1 MVGLELERKNASTRG
16 RLPHL
21 RVPIHPPSMRCES
34 VYAQLSRHGAAM
46 AQAISRRPMASSDPL
61 PTQGDV
67 HAGVPAEL
75 AAAGFEDPEEIGR
88 GGFGVVYRCSQ
99 PELDRVVAVKVLTA
113 DLEPDNLER
122 FVREQVAMGKLSGHP
137 NIVTIFQVGT
147 TATGRPF
154 IVMQYHPHG
163 SLEAKIHD
171 NGPVG
176 WADTLH
182 IGVKVAGALETAHRR
197 GTVHRDVKPAN
208 ILLTEYGEPQLTDFG
223 IARIIGGFE
232 TGDGAVMGSP
242 AYTAP
247 EVLLGQQPDVTSD
260 IYSLAS
266 TLFCTGTGHAVFE
279 RRKGEQ
285 MVAQFLRITKH
296 PMPSLRDSGLPADVC
311 AVIERA
317 MSRDIE
323 DRPATAEAFGEQL
336 RDVQR
341 IHGLP
346 VDDMPVPIP
355 APTIRYNPPRSL
367 GTPSTSYPART
378 LTPPA
383 PATRFQLPV
392 STKALVARARL
403 IDVLRAGHTKKLT
416 VIHGPTGFGK
426 STLAAQWAKQLTAE
440 GVAVAWLTVDHDDN
454 NVVWFLSHLIEAIRA
469 VTPALATELGEVLEE
484 HGDDAE
490 RYVLTSLINDIH
502 DTGTRMTLVIDD
514 WQRVTDPATIG
525 ALLYLLV
532 YASDD
537 LSVVVTS
544 RTQSGLP
551 MSRMRMQDELLEIDA
566 TALRFDVAES
576 KNFLVDL
583 SGLDLDHADVEEL
596 TAKTDGWVAA
606 LQLASLSLRG
616 RDDPVQLI
624 GTMTGRH
631 HAISEFLAENV
642 LDTLEPSMLDFLLA
656 TSITERICG
665 DLASA
670 LSGVPDGQAM
680 LEQVEERDLFLH
692 RIDEQ
697 WFRYHQLFSDFLRH
711 RLSRDDPERIVR
723 LHRTASTWFAEH
735 QMVSEAVDHALTAGD
750 DERAVKL
757 VENDGI
763 DLVANSQMATLIGLV
778 GKLPPAVVKSD
789 PRLQLAL
796 AWANIVLHRI
806 PAAEQALELMES
818 RLTKSGVS
826 DDEIAD
832 LHAEGGVVRGV
843 ADLRSDRLAGIDEHI
858 APCLERRD
866 SQRPFAVGVAATVAT
881 FAAAY
886 RYDLDEVNR
895 IQAWAAPYNERKG
908 DSFNMVHGLCY
919 RGLAH
924 RLMLDNPTAESCF
937 RRALRIA
944 KRSGGSH
951 SYTARLASSALG
963 ELLYERGDLEEADR
977 LLDEGYK
984 LGPEGGSVDFKIAR
998 YVIAARI
1005 KALQGDRHAA
1015 GQRLDEAIRIARA
1028 LSLPRLRAMAE
1039 HERTRLGL
1047 PPHPDADPSPAT
1059 SYEKRRQPVDAIDE
1073 ITVQFEEASA
1083 IRLLMTADDPESRD
1097 LACRWAQEWVD
1108 RTSSPNRPQA
1118 LLRARRLLGASL
1130 SAAGRVDEAKTTIA
1144 GVAAQCA
1151 RLAML
1156 RYLVDGGPFVAA
1168 MLLELQADQRA
1179 GRWSPE
1185 WPEIPPDFLD
1195 RAVDAAVAQRV

>member
-1 MVGLELERKNASTRG
+1 M
-16 RLPHL
+16 
-21 RVPIHPPSMRCES
+21 
-34 VYAQLSRHGAAM
+34 
-46 AQAISRRPMASSDPL
+46 
-61 PTQGDV
+61 
-67 HAGVPAEL
+67 
-75 AAAGFEDPEEIGR
+75 
-88 GGFGVVYRCSQ
+88 
-99 PELDRVVAVKVLTA
+99 
-113 DLEPDNLER
+113 
-122 FVREQVAMGKLSGHP
+122 
-137 NIVTIFQVGT
+137 
-147 TATGRPF
+147 
-154 IVMQYHPHG
+154 
-163 SLEAKIHD
+163 
-171 NGPVG
+171 
-176 WADTLH
+176 
-182 IGVKVAGALETAHRR
+182 
-197 GTVHRDVKPAN
+197 
-208 ILLTEYGEPQLTDFG
+208 
-223 IARIIGGFE
+223 
-232 TGDGAVMGSP
+232 
-242 AYTAP
+242 
-247 EVLLGQQPDVTSD
+247 TSD

-266 TLFCTGTGHAVFE
+266 TLFCAGTGHAVFE

-285 MVAQFLRITKH
+285 MVAQFLRITRH

-311 AVIERA
+311 AVIEQA
-317 MSRDIE
+317 MSRNIE

-341 IHGLP
+341 MHGLP

-355 APTIRYNPPRSL
+355 APTIRYNPTRSL

-392 STKALVARARL
+392 STKALVDRARL
-403 IDVLRAGHTKKLT
+403 IDVLRAGHSKKLT

-426 STLAAQWAKQLTAE
+426 STLAAQWAKLLTAE

-484 HGDDAE
+484 HGDEAE
-490 RYVLTSLINDIH
+490 RYVLTSLINEIH
-502 DTGTRMTLVIDD
+502 ETGTRMTLVIDD

-544 RTQSGLP
+544 RSQSGLP

-576 KNFLVDL
+576 ENFLVDL

-680 LEQVEERDLFLH
+680 LEQVEERDLFLR

-697 WFRYHQLFSDFLRH
+697 WFRYHQLFIDFLRH
-711 RLSRDDPERIVR
+711 RLSRDDPERVVR

-735 QMVSEAVDHALTAGD
+735 QMVSEAVDHALAAGD

-778 GKLPPAVVKSD
+778 GKLPAAVVKSD

-818 RLTKSGVS
+818 RLTTSGVS

-832 LHAEGGVVRGV
+832 LRAEGGVVRGV

-866 SQRPFAVGVAATVAT
+866 SLRPFAVGVAATVAT

-908 DSFNMVHGLCY
+908 DTFNMVHGLCY
-919 RGLAH
+919 RG
-924 RLMLDNPTAESCF
+924 S
-937 RRALRIA
+937 
-944 KRSGGSH
+944 
-951 SYTARLASSALG
+951 
-963 ELLYERGDLEEADR
+963 
-977 LLDEGYK
+977 
-984 LGPEGGSVDFKIAR
+984 
-998 YVIAARI
+998 
-1005 KALQGDRHAA
+1005 
-1015 GQRLDEAIRIARA
+1015 
-1028 LSLPRLRAMAE
+1028 
-1039 HERTRLGL
+1039 RTG
-1047 PPHPDADPSPAT
+1047 
-1059 SYEKRRQPVDAIDE
+1059 
-1073 ITVQFEEASA
+1073 
-1083 IRLLMTADDPESRD
+1083 
-1097 LACRWAQEWVD
+1097 
-1108 RTSSPNRPQA
+1108 
-1118 LLRARRLLGASL
+1118 
-1130 SAAGRVDEAKTTIA
+1130 
-1144 GVAAQCA
+1144 
-1151 RLAML
+1151 
-1156 RYLVDGGPFVAA
+1156 
-1168 MLLELQADQRA
+1168 
-1179 GRWSPE
+1179 
-1185 WPEIPPDFLD
+1185 
-1195 RAVDAAVAQRV
+1195 

>member
-1 MVGLELERKNASTRG
+1 MV
-16 RLPHL
+16 
-21 RVPIHPPSMRCES
+21 
-34 VYAQLSRHGAAM
+34 
-46 AQAISRRPMASSDPL
+46 SSDPL
-61 PTQGDV
+61 PTQGDIY
-67 HAGVPAEL
+67 AGVPAEL
-75 AAAGFEDPEEIGR
+75 VAAGFEDPQEIGR
-88 GGFGVVYRCSQ
+88 GGFGVVYRCSE
-99 PELDRVVAVKVLTA
+99 PELDRTVAVKVLTA
-113 DLEPDNLER
+113 DLEPGNVER
-122 FVREQVAMGKLSGHP
+122 FVREQLAMGKLSGHP
-137 NIVTIFQVGT
+137 HIVSIFQVGT
-147 TATGRPF
+147 TATGRPY

-176 WADTLH
+176 WADAVH

-197 GTVHRDVKPAN
+197 GTIHRDVKPAN

-223 IARIIGGFE
+223 IARVMGGFE
-232 TGDGAVMGSP
+232 TADGAVMGSP

-247 EVLLGQQPDVTSD
+247 EVLLGQAPDVTSD
-260 IYSLAS
+260 VYSLAS
-266 TLFCTGTGHAVFE
+266 TLFCAGTGHAVYE

-296 PMPSLRDSGLPADVC
+296 PIPNLRDSGLPADVC
-311 AVIERA
+311 AVIEQA
-317 MSRDIE
+317 MSRNVE
-323 DRPATAEAFGEQL
+323 DRPSTAAAFGEQL
-336 RDVQR
+336 REVQR
-341 IHGLP
+341 MHGLP

-355 APTIRYNPPRSL
+355 APTIRYNPPRSP
-367 GTPSTSYPART
+367 GTPSGSYPART
-378 LTPPA
+378 MTPPV

-392 STKALVARARL
+392 STKPLVDRARL
-403 IDVLRAGHTKKLT
+403 IDVLRAGPPKKLT

-426 STLAAQWAKQLTAE
+426 STLAAQWAKLLSAE

-469 VTPALATELGEVLEE
+469 VTPALATELGEVLQE
-484 HGDDAE
+484 HDDEAE
-490 RYVLTSLINDIH
+490 RYVLTSLINEIH
-502 DTGTRMTLVIDD
+502 ETGTRMTLVIDD

-537 LSVVVTS
+537 LNVVVTS
-544 RTQSGLP
+544 RSQSGLP
-551 MSRMRMQDELLEIDA
+551 MSRMRMQDQLLEIDA

-624 GTMTGRH
+624 DTMTGRH

-692 RIDEQ
+692 RIDDT
-697 WFRYHQLFSDFLRH
+697 WFRYHQLFSDFLQH
-711 RLSRDDPERIVR
+711 RLGRDPERVVR
-723 LHRTASTWFAEH
+723 LHRTASTWFADR
-735 QMVSEAVDHALTAGD
+735 QMVSEAVDHALAAGD
-750 DERAVKL
+750 DERAVTL
-757 VENDGI
+757 VENGGI
-763 DLVANSQMATLIGLV
+763 DLVAKSQMATLIGLV
-778 GKLPPAVVKSD
+778 GKLPSAVVRSD

-806 PAAEQALELMES
+806 PAAEQALDLMEA
-818 RLTKSGVS
+818 RMTKYGIT
-826 DDEIAD
+826 DEEIAD
-832 LHAEGGVVRGV
+832 MRAEGGVVRAV

-858 APCLERRD
+858 AACLQRRET
-866 SQRPFAVGVAATVAT
+866 QRPFAVGVAATVST

-886 RYDLDEVNR
+886 HYNLDEVNR
-895 IQAWAAPYNERKG
+895 IQAWAAPYAERHG

-919 RGLAH
+919 TGLAH
-924 RLMLDNPTAESCF
+924 RLMLDNPTAEACF
-937 RRALRIA
+937 RKALKVA

-963 ELLYERGDLEEADR
+963 ELLYERGDLDEAAR
-977 LLDEGYK
+977 LLEEGYK
-984 LGPEGGSVDFKIAR
+984 VGPEGGSVDFKIAR

-1015 GQRLDEAIRIARA
+1015 GQRLDEAIRVARA
-1028 LSLPRLRAMAE
+1028 LSLSRLRAMAE

-1047 PPHPDADPSPAT
+1047 APHPDADPWPTTTYDS
-1059 SYEKRRQPVDAIDE
+1059 RRQPVDAIDE

-1083 IRLLMTADDPESRD
+1083 IRVLMGADDQDAKE

-1108 RTSSPNRPQA
+1108 RTSSPARPQA

-1130 SAAGRVDEAKTTIA
+1130 SAAGHVDQAKTIIA
-1144 GVAAQCA
+1144 TVAAQCA
-1151 RLAML
+1151 QLKML
-1156 RYLVDGGPFVAA
+1156 RYLVDGGPYVAA
-1168 MLLELQADQRA
+1168 MLSELQADQHSGWWR
-1179 GRWSPE
+1179 PE

-1195 RAVDAAVAQRV
+1195 EAVTASVAQRI

>member
-1 MVGLELERKNASTRG
+1 
-16 RLPHL
+16 
-21 RVPIHPPSMRCES
+21 
-34 VYAQLSRHGAAM
+34 
-46 AQAISRRPMASSDPL
+46 MASSDPL
-61 PTQGDV
+61 PTQGDM

-75 AAAGFEDPEEIGR
+75 EAAGFTDPEEIGR

-99 PELDRVVAVKVLTA
+99 RELDRTVAVKVLTA
-113 DLEPDNLER
+113 DLEPENLER

-137 NIVTIFQVGT
+137 HIVTIFQVGT

-176 WADTLH
+176 WADALH

-197 GTVHRDVKPAN
+197 ETLHRDVKPAN

-223 IARIIGGFE
+223 IARIVGGFE
-232 TGDGAVMGSP
+232 TAEGAVMGSP

-247 EVLLGQQPDVTSD
+247 EVLLGQPPDVSSD
-260 IYSLAS
+260 VYSLAS
-266 TLFCTGTGHAVFE
+266 TLFCAGTGHAVFE

-311 AVIERA
+311 AVIEQA
-317 MSRDIE
+317 MSRSLE

-341 IHGLP
+341 MHGLP
-346 VDDMPVPIP
+346 VDDMPVPIS
-355 APTIRYNPPRSL
+355 APTIRYNPTRSL
-367 GTPSTSYPART
+367 GTPSTSYPARM

-383 PATRFQLPV
+383 PATRFRPPV
-392 STKALVARARL
+392 STKALVDRARL
-403 IDVLRAGHTKKLT
+403 IAVLRTERDKKLT

-426 STLAAQWAKQLTAE
+426 STLAAQWAKLLKAE

-484 HGDDAE
+484 HGDEAE
-490 RYVLTSLINDIH
+490 RYVLTSLINEIH
-502 DTGTRMTLVIDD
+502 ETGARMTLVIDD
-514 WQRVTDPATIG
+514 WQRVTDPATI
-525 ALLYLLV
+525 AAMRYLLDNIAPGLNV
-532 YASDD
+532 I
-537 LSVVVTS
+537 VTS
-544 RTQSGLP
+544 RSQSGLP
-551 MSRMRMQDELLEIDA
+551 MSRMRMQDELVEIDA

-576 KNFLVDL
+576 QNFLVDL
-583 SGLDLDHADVEEL
+583 SGLDLDDGDVEDL

-616 RDDPVQLI
+616 RDDPERLI

-631 HAISEFLAENV
+631 HVISEFLAENV
-642 LDTLEPSMLDFLLA
+642 FDTLEPSMLDFLLA

-665 DLASA
+665 TLATA

-680 LEQVEERDLFLH
+680 LEQVEERDLFLR

-697 WFRYHQLFSDFLRH
+697 WFSYHQLFRDFLRH
-711 RLSRDDPERIVR
+711 RLGRDKPERVVR
-723 LHRTASTWFAEH
+723 LHRAASTWFADNH
-735 QMVSEAVDHALTAGD
+735 LVSEAVDHALAAGD
-750 DERAVKL
+750 DQRAVQL

-763 DLVANSQMATLIGLV
+763 HLVANSQMATLIGLV
-778 GKLPPAVVKSD
+778 GKLPASVVKSD

-806 PAAEQALELMES
+806 PAAEQALALMES
-818 RLTKSGVS
+818 GLERSGLG

-832 LHAEGGVVRGV
+832 LRADGGVVRGV
-843 ADLRSDRLAGIDEHI
+843 ADLRSDRLAGIEEHI
-858 APCLERRD
+858 APCLARRD
-866 SQRPFAVGVAATVAT
+866 YLRPFTVGVAANVAT

-886 RYDLDEVNR
+886 HYNLDEVNR
-895 IQAWAAPYNERKG
+895 IQAWAAPYAERNR
-908 DSFNMVHGLCY
+908 DTFNTVHGLCY
-919 RGLAH
+919 TGLAH
-924 RLMLDNPTAESCF
+924 QLMLDITTAEACF
-937 RRALRIA
+937 RKALKIA

-951 SYTARLASSALG
+951 SYTARLASSGLG
-963 ELLYERGDLEEADR
+963 ELLYERGDIDEADR

-1005 KALQGDRHAA
+1005 KALQGDRRAA
-1015 GQRLDEAIRIARA
+1015 GQRLDEAVRVARA

-1047 PPHPDADPSPAT
+1047 SRGPDSDPWPPT
-1059 SYEKRRQPVDAIDE
+1059 SYESRRQPVDAIDE

-1083 IRLLMTADDPESRD
+1083 IRLLIAADDPQKKE

-1108 RTSSPNRPQA
+1108 RTTSPNRPQA

-1144 GVAAQCA
+1144 TVAAQCA
-1151 RLAML
+1151 QSGML
-1156 RYLVDGGPFVAA
+1156 RYLVDGGPYVAA
-1168 MLLELQADQRA
+1168 ILAQLQADQRS
-1179 GRWSPE
+1179 GWWRPE

-1195 RAVDAAVAQRV
+1195 QAVNAEVAQRI

>member
-1 MVGLELERKNASTRG
+1 MAS
-16 RLPHL
+16 
-21 RVPIHPPSMRCES
+21 
-34 VYAQLSRHGAAM
+34 HGAAGTETRM
-46 AQAISRRPMASSDPL
+46 AKSEPL

-67 HAGVPAEL
+67 HAGIPAEL
-75 AAAGFEDPEEIGR
+75 VAAGFGDPEEIGR

-99 PELDRVVAVKVLTA
+99 RALDRTVAVKVLTA

-137 NIVTIFQVGT
+137 HIVTIFQVGT
-147 TATGRPF
+147 TATGRPY

-176 WADTLH
+176 WADALH

-197 GTVHRDVKPAN
+197 ETLHRDVKPAN

-247 EVLLGQQPDVTSD
+247 EVLLGQPPDVTCD
-260 IYSLAS
+260 VYSLAS
-266 TLFCTGTGHAVFE
+266 TMFCAGTGHAVFE

-285 MVAQFLRITKH
+285 MVAQFLRITQH
-296 PMPSLRDSGLPADVC
+296 PMPNLRDSGLPADVC
-311 AVIERA
+311 AVIEQA
-317 MSRDIE
+317 MSRNAA

-336 RDVQR
+336 REVQR
-341 IHGLP
+341 RHGLP

-355 APTIRYNPPRSL
+355 APTIRYNPARSP
-367 GTPSTSYPART
+367 GTPSSSYPART

-383 PATRFQLPV
+383 PATRFQLPA
-392 STKALVARARL
+392 STKALVDRGRL
-403 IDVLRAGHTKKLT
+403 IDVLRAEQSKKLT

-426 STLAAQWAKQLTAE
+426 STLAAQWARQLTAD

-454 NVVWFLSHLIEAIRA
+454 NVVWFVAHLIEAIRA

-484 HGDDAE
+484 HGDEAA
-490 RYVLTSLINDIH
+490 RYVLTSLINEIH
-502 DTGTRMTLVIDD
+502 QSGARMTVVIDD
-514 WQRVTDPATIG
+514 WQRVTDPATI
-525 ALLYLLV
+525 AAMTYLLEN
-532 YASDD
+532 
-537 LSVVVTS
+537 LSAGLTVVVTS
-544 RTQSGLP
+544 RSQSGLP

-576 KNFLVDL
+576 ENFLVEL
-583 SGLDLDHADVEEL
+583 SGLELDHTDVEEL
-596 TAKTDGWVAA
+596 TIKTDGWVAA

-616 RDDPVQLI
+616 RDDPVRLI

-680 LEQVEERDLFLH
+680 LEHVEERDLFLR

-697 WFRYHQLFSDFLRH
+697 WFRYHQLFLDFLRH
-711 RLSRDDPERIVR
+711 RLGRDDPERVLR
-723 LHRTASTWFAEH
+723 LHRIASTWFAEH
-735 QMVSEAVDHALTAGD
+735 RLVSEAVDHALAAGD
-750 DERAVKL
+750 EQRAVSI
-757 VENDGI
+757 VESDGI
-763 DLVANSQMATLIGLV
+763 YLVANSQMATLIGLV
-778 GKLPPAVVKSD
+778 GKLPAVAVKSH

-796 AWANIVLHRI
+796 AWASIILHRV
-806 PAAEQALELMES
+806 PDTERALALMNSTLES
-818 RLTKSGVS
+818 AGLS
-826 DDEIAD
+826 DNEIAD
-832 LHAEGGVVRGV
+832 MRAEAGVVRGV
-843 ADLRSDRLAGIDEHI
+843 AALRSDRLACIDDHI
-858 APCLERRD
+858 APCLARLER
-866 SQRPFAVGVAATVAT
+866 QRPFAVAACANVAT

-886 RYDLDEVNR
+886 RYDVDEVNR
-895 IQAWAAPYNERKG
+895 TRAWAAPYLDRSR
-908 DSFNMVHGLCY
+908 DSFNAVNGLCFA
-919 RGLAH
+919 GIGH
-924 RLMLDNPTAESCF
+924 RLQLDIPAAEDCF
-937 RRALRIA
+937 RKALKIA

-951 SYTARLASSALG
+951 SYTARIASSLLG
-963 ELLYERGDLEEADR
+963 ELLYERGDINEADR
-977 LLDEGYK
+977 LLEEGYK
-984 LGPEGGSVDFKIAR
+984 VGPEGGSVDFKIAR

-1005 KALQGDRHAA
+1005 KALQGDRYAA
-1015 GQRLDEAIRIARA
+1015 GRRLDEAAKIAGA

-1047 PPHPDADPSPAT
+1047 APHPDSGSWPPTTYD
-1059 SYEKRRQPVDAIDE
+1059 RRREPVDAIDE

-1083 IRLLMTADDPESRD
+1083 IRLLMDADDPEKRE

-1108 RTSSPNRPQA
+1108 RTSEPIRPQA

-1130 SAAGRVDEAKTTIA
+1130 SAAGHIDEAKATVA
-1144 GVAAQCA
+1144 VVAAQCA
-1151 RLAML
+1151 QLRML
-1156 RYLVDGGPFVAA
+1156 RYLVDGGPYVAA
-1168 MLLELQADQRA
+1168 VLAELQADQRS
-1179 GRWSPE
+1179 GRWRPE
-1185 WPEIPPDFLD
+1185 WPEVPTDFLEQ
-1195 RAVDAAVAQRV
+1195 AVNAQVVQQV

>member
-1 MVGLELERKNASTRG
+1 
-16 RLPHL
+16 
-21 RVPIHPPSMRCES
+21 
-34 VYAQLSRHGAAM
+34 M
-46 AQAISRRPMASSDPL
+46 ANSDPL

-99 PELDRVVAVKVLTA
+99 PALDRTIAVKVLTA

-137 NIVTIFQVGT
+137 HIVTIFQVGT
-147 TATGRPF
+147 TATGRPY

-163 SLEAKIHD
+163 SLEAKIQN

-197 GTVHRDVKPAN
+197 QTLHRDVKPAN

-232 TGDGAVMGSP
+232 TADGAVMGSP

-247 EVLLGQQPDVTSD
+247 EVLLGQPPGVTSD
-260 IYSLAS
+260 VYSLAS
-266 TLFCTGTGHAVFE
+266 TLFCAGTGHAVFE

-285 MVAQFLRITKH
+285 IVAQFLRITRH
-296 PMPSLRDSGLPADVC
+296 PTPNLRDSGLPADVC
-311 AVIERA
+311 AVIEHA
-317 MSRDIE
+317 MSRKNE

-336 RDVQR
+336 REVQR
-341 IHGLP
+341 RHGLP

-355 APTIRYNPPRSL
+355 APTIRYNPTRTL

-383 PATRFQLPV
+383 PATRFRPPA
-392 STKALVARARL
+392 STKATVDRARL
-403 IDVLRAGHTKKLT
+403 IDVLRAEPSKKLT

-426 STLAAQWAKQLTAE
+426 STLAAQWAKQLTTE

-454 NVVWFLSHLIEAIRA
+454 NVVWFVSHLIEAIRA

-484 HGDDAE
+484 HGDEAE
-490 RYVLTSLINDIH
+490 RYVLTSLINEIH
-502 DTGTRMTLVIDD
+502 QSGARMTLVIDD
-514 WQRVTDPATIG
+514 WQRVTDPATI
-525 ALLYLLV
+525 AAMTYLLDNIS
-532 YASDD
+532 AG
-537 LSVVVTS
+537 LTVVVTS
-544 RTQSGLP
+544 RSQSGLP

-576 KNFLVDL
+576 EYFLVDL

-596 TAKTDGWVAA
+596 TLKTDGWVAA
-606 LQLASLSLRG
+606 LHLASLSLRG
-616 RDDPVQLI
+616 RDDPVRLI

-642 LDTLEPSMLDFLLA
+642 LDTLEPSMLDFLVA
-656 TSITERICG
+656 TSITERISG

-670 LSGVPDGQAM
+670 LSGVPGGQAM
-680 LEQVEERDLFLH
+680 LKYVEERDLFLR

-697 WFRYHQLFSDFLRH
+697 WFRYHQLFLDFLRH
-711 RLSRDDPERIVR
+711 RLSRDDPERVVQ
-723 LHRTASTWFAEH
+723 LHHTASTWFAEH
-735 QMVSEAVDHALTAGD
+735 RFVSEAVDHALAAGD
-750 DERAVKL
+750 EHRAVEI
-757 VENDGI
+757 VERDGVS
-763 DLVANSQMATLIGLV
+763 LVANTQMGTLIGLV
-778 GKLPPAVVKSD
+778 GKLPAAAVQSH

-806 PAAEQALELMES
+806 PAAEQALALVES
-818 RLTKSGVS
+818 TLETAGLST
-826 DDEIAD
+826 DETANVRAD
-832 LHAEGGVVRGV
+832 AGVVRGV
-843 ADLRSDRLAGIDEHI
+843 VALRSDRLAGIDEHI
-858 APCLERRD
+858 APCLARRD
-866 SQRPFAVGVAATVAT
+866 RMRPFVVASAANVAT

-886 RYDLDEVNR
+886 RYDVDEVNR
-895 IQAWAAPYNERKG
+895 VQAWAAPFYERSG
-908 DSFNMVHGLCY
+908 DAFSMVNGLCFT
-919 RGLAH
+919 GLAH
-924 RLMLDNPTAESCF
+924 HLMLNNTAAEKCF
-937 RRALRIA
+937 RKALRIA

-951 SYTARLASSALG
+951 CYPARLASSLLG
-963 ELLYERGDLEEADR
+963 ELLYERGDLDEAER
-977 LLDEGYK
+977 LLEEGYK

-998 YVIAARI
+998 YVTAARI
-1005 KALQGDRHAA
+1005 KVLQGDRFAA
-1015 GQRLDEAIRIARA
+1015 AQRLDEAVRVGRA
-1028 LSLPRLRAMAE
+1028 LSLNRLRAMAE

-1047 PPHPDADPSPAT
+1047 PPHPGSDPWPPT
-1059 SYEKRRQPVDAIDE
+1059 SYEQRRQPVDAIDE

-1083 IRLLMTADDPESRD
+1083 IRILMDSDDPEKREI
-1097 LACRWAQEWVD
+1097 ACRWAQEWVD
-1108 RTSSPNRPQA
+1108 RTSAPNRPQA

-1130 SAAGRVDEAKTTIA
+1130 SAAGHVDEAKATVA
-1144 GVAAQCA
+1144 AVAAQCA
-1151 RLAML
+1151 QLGML
-1156 RYLVDGGPFVAA
+1156 RYLVDGGPYVAA
-1168 MLLELQADQRA
+1168 TLSELQADQRS
-1179 GRWSPE
+1179 GWWRPE
-1185 WPEIPPDFLD
+1185 WPEIPADFLD
-1195 RAVDAAVAQRV
+1195 QAVNAQVVQRV

>member
-1 MVGLELERKNASTRG
+1 
-16 RLPHL
+16 
-21 RVPIHPPSMRCES
+21 
-34 VYAQLSRHGAAM
+34 
-46 AQAISRRPMASSDPL
+46 MASSDPL

-67 HAGVPAEL
+67 YAGVPAEL
-75 AAAGFEDPEEIGR
+75 VAAGFEDPEEIGR

-137 NIVTIFQVGT
+137 HIVSIFQVGT
-147 TATGRPF
+147 TATGRPY

-171 NGPVG
+171 NGPIG
-176 WADTLH
+176 WADALH

-197 GTVHRDVKPAN
+197 ETLHRDVKPAN

-223 IARIIGGFE
+223 IARIVGGFE
-232 TGDGAVMGSP
+232 TADGAVMGSP

-247 EVLLGQQPDVTSD
+247 EVLLGQPPDVTSD
-260 IYSLAS
+260 VYSLAS
-266 TLFCTGTGHAVFE
+266 TLFCAGTGHAVFE
-279 RRKGEQ
+279 RRQGEQ
-285 MVAQFLRITKH
+285 MVAQFLRITQH

-311 AVIERA
+311 TVIEQA
-317 MSRDIE
+317 MSRNVE
-323 DRPATAEAFGEQL
+323 DRPSTAEAFGEQL
-336 RDVQR
+336 REVQR
-341 IHGLP
+341 MHGLP

-355 APTIRYNPPRSL
+355 APTIRYNPPRSA
-367 GTPSTSYPART
+367 GTPSGSYPART
-378 LTPPA
+378 MTPPA

-392 STKALVARARL
+392 STKALVDRARL

-426 STLAAQWAKQLTAE
+426 STLAAQWAKLLSAQ

-469 VTPALATELGEVLEE
+469 VTPALATELGEVLQE
-484 HGDDAE
+484 HDDEAE
-490 RYVLTSLINDIH
+490 RYVLTSLINEIH
-502 DTGTRMTLVIDD
+502 ETGTRMTLVIDD
-514 WQRVTDPATIG
+514 WQRVTDPATIA

-537 LSVVVTS
+537 LNVVVTS
-544 RTQSGLP
+544 RSQSGLP
-551 MSRMRMQDELLEIDA
+551 MSRMRMQNELLEIDA

-583 SGLDLDHADVEEL
+583 SGLDLDYADVEEL

-616 RDDPVQLI
+616 RDDPVRLI
-624 GTMTGRH
+624 DTMTGRH

-711 RLSRDDPERIVR
+711 RLGRDPERVVR
-723 LHRTASTWFAEH
+723 LHRAASTWFADH
-735 QMVSEAVDHALTAGD
+735 QMVSEAVDHALAAGD
-750 DERAVKL
+750 DERAVTL
-757 VENDGI
+757 VENHGI
-763 DLVANSQMATLIGLV
+763 DLVAKSQMATLIGLV
-778 GKLPPAVVKSD
+778 GKLPSAVVRSD

-806 PAAEQALELMES
+806 PAAEQALDLMEA
-818 RLTKSGVS
+818 RMTKYGIT
-826 DDEIAD
+826 DEEIAD
-832 LHAEGGVVRGV
+832 MRAEGGVVRGV

-858 APCLERRD
+858 APCLERRET
-866 SQRPFAVGVAATVAT
+866 QRPFAVAVAATVST

-886 RYDLDEVNR
+886 HYNLDEVNR
-895 IQAWAAPYNERKG
+895 IQAWATPYAERHG

-919 RGLAH
+919 TGLAH
-924 RLMLDNPTAESCF
+924 RLMLDIPTAEACF
-937 RRALRIA
+937 RKALKIA

-963 ELLYERGDLEEADR
+963 ELLYERGDLEEAAR
-977 LLDEGYK
+977 LLEEGYK

-1015 GQRLDEAIRIARA
+1015 GQRLDEAIRVARA
-1028 LSLPRLRAMAE
+1028 LSLNRLRAMAE

-1047 PPHPDADPSPAT
+1047 APHPDADPWPTTTYDS
-1059 SYEKRRQPVDAIDE
+1059 RRQPVDAIDE

-1083 IRLLMTADDPESRD
+1083 TRVLMGADDQESKE

-1108 RTSSPNRPQA
+1108 RTSSPARPQA

-1130 SAAGRVDEAKTTIA
+1130 SAAGHVDEAKAMIA
-1144 GVAAQCA
+1144 TVAAQCA
-1151 RLAML
+1151 QLRML
-1156 RYLVDGGPFVAA
+1156 RYLVDGGPYVAA
-1168 MLLELQADQRA
+1168 TLSELQADQRS
-1179 GRWSPE
+1179 GWWRPE

-1195 RAVDAAVAQRV
+1195 EAVTAGVAQRI